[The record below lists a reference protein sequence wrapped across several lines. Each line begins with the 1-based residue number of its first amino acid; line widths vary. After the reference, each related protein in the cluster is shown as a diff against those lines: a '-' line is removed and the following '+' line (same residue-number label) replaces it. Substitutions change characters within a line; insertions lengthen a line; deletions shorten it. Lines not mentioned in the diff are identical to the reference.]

1 VLVPIEPVEPSTVR
15 LRGVVM
21 PGIIVAI
28 RYLLRCDGSTCEN
41 RTEQE
46 ETIAIVFLNDESHML
61 KSGKVRPTGVA

>member
-1 VLVPIEPVEPSTVR
+1 
-15 LRGVVM
+15 M